1 MASCPIT
8 SWQLQDE
15 EVETV
20 RECIFLGSKI
30 TADGDCKSEIKR
42 HLLLG
47 RKAMKNFDIL
57 FKGRDVTCQQELL
70 FNCSV
75 LSDSL
80 QTHGLQQA
88 RLPCPSPS
96 PRVCSNSGPLS
107 MWCHP
112 TISSSVVLCHKC
124 AYSQSYGF
132 SSSHIGNNRWTI
144 KRLSTEVLI
153 LLNYSAGEDSWEFLG
168 LQDQTSPS

>member
-8 SWQLQDE
+8 SWELEDE

-30 TADGDCKSEIKR
+30 TAVVTAGVKLKDTCSLEGK
-42 HLLLG
+42 LG
-47 RKAMKNFDIL
+47 KTLTSYLKAEMSL
-57 FKGRDVTCQQELL
+57 CQQELLL

-80 QTHGLQQA
+80 QSHGLQQA
-88 RLPCPSPS
+88 SLPCPSPS

-107 MWCHP
+107 MGCHS
-112 TISSSVVLCHKC
+112 TISSSIVLCHQQVC
-124 AYSQSYGF
+124 
-132 SSSHIGNNRWTI
+132 I
-144 KRLSTEVLI
+144 LSKLWFFQEP
-153 LLNYSAGEDSWEFLG
+153 YME
-168 LQDQTSPS
+168 